1 MLEFLFEA
9 SVLSLIGG
17 VIGLLI
23 IYGLTFIV
31 SKSFD
36 FNLVLT
42 VGNIL
47 TGLTISIVIGLIAG
61 VVPARTAAH
70 LDPVNAMNEV

>member
-1 MLEFLFEA
+1 MPTLKDIR
-9 SVLSLIGG
+9 VLSLIGG